1 MSQDEDLC
9 KVNVIFTVSGTLSHF
24 NTGSASKVA
33 LLNQL
38 NIESSRK
45 ISSTVRTEDHK
56 LTIIAAKKNQK
67 NLECVGESY
76 MLKNYWKIFYRKA
89 YQAGNFG
96 LPKKTEDITK
106 ISYIKKAKKPAKIV
120 LDFLINAFC

>member
-67 NLECVGESY
+67 NLECVVLY
-76 MLKNYWKIFYRKA
+76 AKKLLKNVLQKWHIKQAILVYLKKQKILQKY
-89 YQAGNFG
+89 
-96 LPKKTEDITK
+96 LT
-106 ISYIKKAKKPAKIV
+106 
-120 LDFLINAFC
+120 